1 MTTATKPQAERTTTA
16 LAKQDPRL
24 SAIETAF
31 RSDYVQAQISAAIP
45 KHAALL
51 MEQFLRVALTSI
63 QRNPKLI
70 MCSIPSLLSSTMQA
84 AQLGLMLDGV
94 LGHGYLVPF
103 FNKKKNCLEATF
115 IPGYKGYIDL
125 AFRSGTVSGIS
136 AEIVRKG
143 DLFEHQEGTDR
154 YLKHVRNFDLDE
166 DNEELWVGV
175 YCAVVM
181 KDGYRDFEYLTRAK
195 VERSRR
201 RSKSSFDEK
210 GELKNDAIWVTD
222 AEWMWKKTAIRQI
235 AKRLRLSPQ
244 DRSLL
249 KAAMIDEM
257 AEAGKPEEFAIDV
270 SAALLPA
277 AEPRPKGEIIHDD
290 ERPSQEEPQAIPPD
304 DAIIPST
311 FQHAPEMPEMTSFTI
326 RCTFNQDKKT
336 ALITCDSDVAKHQL
350 QKVYGAHFDK
360 DLGGYILVQSWVP
373 YLKEW
378 CDENKMNFVEQ

>member
-1 MTTATKPQAERTTTA
+1 MTTATKEVKTEKTTTA
-16 LAKQDPRL
+16 LARQDPRL
-24 SAIETAF
+24 DSIEKAF
-31 RSDYVQAQISAAIP
+31 RSDYVKQQIEAAIP
-45 KHAALL
+45 KHAA
-51 MEQFLRVALTSI
+51 MMVEQFLRVAQTSI
-63 QRNPKLI
+63 QKNPKLI

-125 AFRSGTVSGIS
+125 AFRSGTVSGFS

-154 YLKHVRNFDLDE
+154 YLKHVRNFDLAEEDE
-166 DNEELWVGV
+166 DLWVGV

-210 GELKNDAIWVTD
+210 GELKNDAIWATD
-222 AEWMWKKTAIRQI
+222 AEWMWKKTAFRQI

-244 DRSLL
+244 DRGLL
-249 KAAMIDEM
+249 TAATIDEL
-257 AEAGKPEEFAIDV
+257 AEAGKPEEAVIDIPA
-270 SAALLPA
+270 SLLPA
-277 AEPRPKGEIIHDD
+277 NEPTPKGEIIHDD
-290 ERPSQEEPQAIPPD
+290 ERPTQEEPQALAQGD
-304 DAIIPST
+304 HLAATGEQQST
-311 FQHAPEMPEMTSFTI
+311 TTSFVI
-326 RCTFNQDKKT
+326 RCTFNTDKKT
-336 ALITCDSDVAKHQL
+336 ALISGHTDFVAERMK
-350 QKVYGAHFDK
+350 KVYGAHFDK
-360 DLGGYILVQSWVP
+360 ELGGYILVASLVSD
-373 YLKEW
+373 LAEF
-378 CDENKMNFVEQ
+378 CEQKGIQFEEK